1 MAEDKNTFE
10 EDVESAEFIT
20 LEYEDGTSE
29 RCEVLGVF
37 DVEEKQYVAL
47 APEEDET
54 SVYLYGYNSTRTA
67 PSRSPT
73 LRTTRSSP
81 QCPRCTRASW
91 TRATPRTRTRT
102 PRRSSAS
109 RLV

>member
-54 SVYLYGYNSTRTA
+54 SVYLYGYNEDDEEFAAVSEMYESLMDEGDA
-67 PSRSPT
+67 DDEDEDSEEE
-73 LRTTRSSP
+73 
-81 QCPRCTRASW
+81 
-91 TRATPRTRTRT
+91 
-102 PRRSSAS
+102 
-109 RLV
+109 

>member
-54 SVYLYGYNSTRTA
+54 SVYLYGYNEHEDGTFSLA
-67 PSRSPT
+67 DIEDDEEFAAVSEMYES
-73 LRTTRSSP
+73 LMDEGDADDENEDSEEE
-81 QCPRCTRASW
+81 
-91 TRATPRTRTRT
+91 
-102 PRRSSAS
+102 
-109 RLV
+109 

>member
-54 SVYLYGYNSTRTA
+54 SVYLYGYSEHEDGTFSLA
-67 PSRSPT
+67 DIEDDEEFAAVSEMYES
-73 LRTTRSSP
+73 LMDEGDVDDEDEDSEEE
-81 QCPRCTRASW
+81 
-91 TRATPRTRTRT
+91 
-102 PRRSSAS
+102 
-109 RLV
+109 

>member
-54 SVYLYGYNSTRTA
+54 SVYLYG
-67 PSRSPT
+67 
-73 LRTTRSSP
+73 
-81 QCPRCTRASW
+81 
-91 TRATPRTRTRT
+91 
-102 PRRSSAS
+102 
-109 RLV
+109 

>member
-29 RCEVLGVF
+29 PLRGRASSTSRRS
-37 DVEEKQYVAL
+37 QYVAL

-54 SVYLYGYNSTRTA
+54 SVYLYGYNEHEDGTFSLA
-67 PSRSPT
+67 DIEDDEEFAAVSEMYES
-73 LRTTRSSP
+73 LMDEGDADDEDEDSEEE
-81 QCPRCTRASW
+81 
-91 TRATPRTRTRT
+91 
-102 PRRSSAS
+102 
-109 RLV
+109 

>member
-54 SVYLYGYNSTRTA
+54 SVYLYGYNEHEDEIG
-67 PSRSPT
+67 
-73 LRTTRSSP
+73 
-81 QCPRCTRASW
+81 RAH
-91 TRATPRTRTRT
+91 
-102 PRRSSAS
+102 
-109 RLV
+109 V

>member
-10 EDVESAEFIT
+10 EGVESAGVIT

-54 SVYLYGYNSTRTA
+54 SVYLYGYNEHEAGTF
-67 PSRSPT
+67 
-73 LRTTRSSP
+73 
-81 QCPRCTRASW
+81 PRADLEDAGGVAAASG
-91 TRATPRTRTRT
+91 R
-102 PRRSSAS
+102 
-109 RLV
+109 